1 MAIRFTVNGNQF
13 DREIKKSISM
23 KNSSKVI
30 ENNLKTNSGELVV
43 KKIEKMKKQMISDFL
58 NLPITKEILSGPKAT
73 NTSGTLGGYGNLFSF
88 IGFSEGDRPI
98 DPIVGLLSRTNF
110 RVSKFNPNGRA
121 GLIIEIPS
129 KDQIFKV
136 TPLPWAAGISWA
148 QRMEVGMSGLGMY
161 LNTSSD
167 KSRSGSGVQSD
178 KKIRNAR
185 FTNRPYVSSFLNKWQ
200 KAFQSI
206 DKDVSINKGL

>member
-1 MAIRFTVNGNQF
+1 MAIRFTVNASQF
-13 DREIKKSISM
+13 DREIKKSLSM

-30 ENNLKTNSGELVV
+30 ENNLKTSSGELIV
-43 KKIEKMKKQMISDFL
+43 KKIEKMKKQMISNFL
-58 NLPITKEILSGPKAT
+58 NLPITKEILAGPKAT

-98 DPIVGLLSRTNF
+98 DPIVALLSRTNF
-110 RVSKFNPNGRA
+110 RVTKFSPDGKA
-121 GLIIEIPS
+121 KLIIEIPS
-129 KDQIFKV
+129 RDQIFKV
-136 TPLPWAAGISWA
+136 TPLPWATGISWA

-167 KSRSGSGVQSD
+167 KSRSGSGVQSN
-178 KKIRNAR
+178 KKIRSGR
-185 FTNRPYVSSFLNKWQ
+185 FTNKPYISSFLNKWQ

-206 DKDVSINKGL
+206 DKDVLIGRGL